1 MVERD
6 ASERPGVLLL
16 RRSRAKVIQSAR
28 PGKIV
33 TIWNKSGSD
42 SELDAQKYDG
52 HKFKRISSFIVRPSR
67 YRDMDIS
74 LTFTKKKKFRTY
86 EHNSMHFWSDR
97 AMSHRLGTLRL
108 TWHAL

>member
-74 LTFTKKKKFRTY
+74 LTFTKKKKNSGRT
-86 EHNSMHFWSDR
+86 NTTRCTFGVTGQCR
-97 AMSHRLGTLRL
+97 TVLGPSG
-108 TWHAL
+108 